1 MTIKK
6 IPLDEFIQL
15 LDSLYEIGV
24 DFVDINIEP
33 ENSQDSFSVSF
44 IKEYVDEEFRDNFEE
59 DKTIPLDLNNNLNDL
74 V

>member
-1 MTIKK
+1 MIVKK
-6 IPLDEFIQL
+6 IPLDEFIQV

-24 DFVDINIEP
+24 DFIDLHVEP
-33 ENSQDSFSVSF
+33 EDTFSVSF
-44 IKEYVDEEFRDNFEE
+44 MKEYVDEEFRDNFEE